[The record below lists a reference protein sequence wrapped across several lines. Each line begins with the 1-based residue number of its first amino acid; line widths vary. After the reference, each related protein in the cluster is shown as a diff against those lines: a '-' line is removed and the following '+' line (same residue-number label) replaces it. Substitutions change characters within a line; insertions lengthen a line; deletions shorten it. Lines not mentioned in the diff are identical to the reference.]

1 MADDLYFNAVQLKY
15 ELSKC
20 LSCKSKPC
28 TLACPVSC
36 CPQEFIAKAKEGDF
50 AGAIEAIRSK
60 NPMGQTCGLICPDTF
75 CMKACVRGKIDA
87 PVNIPKVQATIMH
100 SHAAACEPVSITGNG
115 RKVAVIGAGP
125 AGFAAVNVLAGLGY
139 TVDVFDADSKIGGA
153 LNMIPESRLPRDV
166 IERDWGCIA
175 GYNNIT
181 LHLKTAV
188 EDENELLNKGYDGVI
203 VATGEPETVDLN
215 VVGEEYVLSHIEYLK
230 NPKKYITDGNVAV
243 IGGGN
248 VAVDCAIVACENGA
262 TNVEMF
268 VRRRLG
274 DMRITARERNHL
286 LEHNVDITTMTRICG
301 VEKVGDTLT
310 LATCKTRF
318 NDGRLE
324 DIPNTVIKI
333 PGFKYAVKAI
343 GSRSERKTDT
353 DKIIYAGDCRNG
365 SSTIVQAL
373 SSGQKAAFLLHKSI
387 AEQDLYDS
395 NEGV

>member
-1 MADDLYFNAVQLKY
+1 MSEDLYFNAVQLKY

-36 CPQEFIAKAKEGDF
+36 CPQEFIAKAKDGDF

-75 CMKACVRGKIDA
+75 CMKACIRGKIDA

-100 SHAAACEPVSITGNG
+100 NHASSCKPVSVTGNG
-115 RKVAVIGAGP
+115 KKVAVIGAGP
-125 AGFAAVNVLAGLGY
+125 AGFAAVNILAGLGY
-139 TVDVFDADSKIGGA
+139 TVDVFEAESKIGGA
-153 LNMIPESRLPRDV
+153 LNMIPESRLPKEV

-175 GYNNIT
+175 GYNNINLNLNT
-181 LHLKTAV
+181 TVA
-188 EDENELLNKGYDGVI
+188 DEHSLLSKGYEGVV

-215 VVGEEYVLSHIEYLK
+215 VPGEEYAFSHIEYLK
-230 NPKKYITDGNVAV
+230 NPKKYATDGNVAV
-243 IGGGN
+243 VGGGN
-248 VAVDCAIVACENGA
+248 VAVDCAIVASENGA
-262 TNVEMF
+262 ANVEMF
-268 VRRRLG
+268 VRRRIG
-274 DMRITARERNHL
+274 DMRITAKERNHL

-301 VEKVGDTLT
+301 IEKSGDTLI

-324 DIPNTVIKI
+324 DIPDTVIKI
-333 PGFKYAVKAI
+333 SGFKYVVKAI
-343 GSRSERKTDT
+343 GSRAVKKDDT
-353 DKIIYAGDCRNG
+353 DRIIYAGDCRNG

-373 SSGQKAAFLLHKSI
+373 SSGQKAAFLLHKNI
-387 AEQDLYDS
+387 AEQNLY
-395 NEGV
+395 EK